1 MDGSWFNKF
10 LNKVGRGYG
19 QADKNIFGGLL
30 PGGAAT
36 PIGAAMPRYQRGTA
50 LPGFQDKYPTERIV
64 SAIPS
69 VLNAVANPIG
79 TLGLAAAAKQWP
91 NLINVPGSEAT
102 KAASFPASG
111 SFLKLPKGF
120 KPTVGLDPVTLK
132 TAELVDAGAS
142 GIASAQPFIS
152 SAINKSPELIQQ
164 GIAAGLNKLPVSA
177 NLFLRYYTGLKDK
190 GLELPESF
198 TNQISSSIEQSKK
211 QIPAMTKGIDS
222 NIENLSSQLNEINN
236 ALETGQ
242 DYQIKQM
249 GPMFFGAPMGPSRL
263 IGGSA
268 LQSFRTQINN
278 QLAEAKSNQNT
289 LNQGGIPVIPYGIGK
304 GNPMN
309 SLETSLGR
317 AVFYPKADGGYKT
330 NEAYDFAYGNAD
342 KFTGPDIFFTPGGER
357 TRIDLNTSQSMA
369 QSVAG
374 ALLNPR
380 GPWNIPT
387 MAAPTNFGRAIVSK
401 LPELGYNY
409 NINIP
414 AR

>member
-10 LNKVGRGYG
+10 LNKVGREYG

-36 PIGAAMPRYQRGTA
+36 PIGAAMPRYQRGSV
-50 LPGFQDKYPTERIV
+50 LPGFQDNKSPTDRIV

-69 VLNAVANPIG
+69 VLNAAANPIG
-79 TLGLAAAAKQWP
+79 TLGAFGLAKTADNVAKK
-91 NLINVPGSEAT
+91 IMPGYAMP
-102 KAASFPASG
+102 PAVS
-111 SFLKLPKGF
+111 STPIFLPKGF

-152 SAINKSPELIQQ
+152 SAINRSPEFIQQ
-164 GIAAGLNKLPVSA
+164 GVASGLNKLPVSA

-198 TNQISSSIEQSKK
+198 TNQISSNIEQSKK
-211 QIPAMTKGIDS
+211 QIPDITRRINS
-222 NIENLSSQLNEINN
+222 NVENLSSQLNEINN

-242 DYQIKQM
+242 SYQVKQM
-249 GPMFFGAPMGPSRL
+249 GPMFFGVPMGPSRP

-268 LQSFRTQINN
+268 LENFRSQINN
-278 QLAEAKSNQNT
+278 QLAEARSNQNT
-289 LNQGGIPVIPYGIGK
+289 LNQGGIPVIPYGIEK

-309 SLETSLGR
+309 SISTSLGR
-317 AVFYPKADGGYKT
+317 AVFYPKAEGGYKT
-330 NEAYDFAYGNAD
+330 NETYDFAYSNAD
-342 KFTGPDIFFTPGGER
+342 KFAGPDMMFFPGGEKQ
-357 TRIDLNTSQSMA
+357 RIDLSNSQALA

-374 ALLNPR
+374 ALFNPK
-380 GPWNIPT
+380 GPGSIPT